1 MTDGYPPS
9 TPYPAGDRPPFD
21 PFVLEPQKAH
31 NSTGSPA
38 PAHPGR
44 RRLRIP
50 GPLLGLLLALAVAVP
65 VIAGTLQPSGQDS
78 ADVPTGAAGGD
89 DGQSAPARPDTGSE
103 QQDEP
108 TPPPSLG
115 APEEA
120 PAPPLDPPSTAPGA
134 EQLGAIEDCLE
145 NALGLRAACDAL
157 GTLPQAAERYLDCRE
172 VGLAADRCLEALPPE

>member
-65 VIAGTLQPSGQDS
+65 TVVATLPPAGQDS
-78 ADVPTGAAGGD
+78 SDGG
-89 DGQSAPARPDTGSE
+89 SAAPADQASPSEGGGELAPLPD
-103 QQDEP
+103 Q
-108 TPPPSLG
+108 TPSG
-115 APEEA
+115 
-120 PAPPLDPPSTAPGA
+120 PADPPSSGPGWQQSLA
-134 EQLGAIEDCLE
+134 VEDCLE
-145 NALGLRAACDAL
+145 NARGLWISCEDILREDAETAA
-157 GTLPQAAERYLDCRE
+157 RYLACRE
-172 VGLAADRCLEALPPE
+172 AGLPADKCLVAPPR